1 MKKMFY
7 SKFTKTIA
15 WLLLLAL
22 TFAFVYEL
30 YTGVVEYIS
39 DSEYSVYDFKN
50 DFESSSAV
58 SGLLNTPL
66 QLLASAYREA
76 DIGSVHIHQ
85 HNGQILYMESTPAP
99 TLAPPPTAVTPV
111 PTAMPRTQI
120 VTEPNPTVEPVPV
133 PPTPSP
139 TPSEAEA
146 ADMNVYE
153 YAHEYFSTIENSE
166 GLEYYVRIN
175 DAAFTNCDA
184 KSEKDLMDRRF
195 YYLATR
201 SSVGDYNYESSGYRG
216 SLRYLQSY
224 FGASDIYG
232 SDSIVVCS
240 AINDDY
246 AQQLEEIWQ
255 GQEAVVRECYHKLL
269 VLLGGIVLLII
280 YLIAAA
286 GKNSAGEI
294 ERSTMDKVWTEIYLA
309 LMLGCS
315 IGAVVMCAGLIE
327 SSVSTF
333 YGATPKY
340 ISEPLIFITAILGML
355 ITVSSLLMLV
365 RKLKQGRFINDSI
378 CCVFVA
384 FAWRIAKAL
393 ILWLFRTLRTLWS
406 FFARTWKGFTT
417 EIRSIM
423 AKKTGRW
430 LIGGLTIFS
439 FLLWICG
446 TFTPDAPIFLLFAI
460 VIFAAAVY
468 TLIKRAK
475 DMDEIRKGTKEIKG
489 GKLSCKIATPHSEDL
504 KELADDINHIAKGL
518 DESVAA
524 KLKAE
529 KLKTELITNVSHDLK
544 TPLTS
549 IISYTELLSKVEGL
563 PEEAGDY
570 VAIIAGKS
578 DKLKRLTQDLFDISK
593 VQSGNE
599 SINFERLDA
608 ALLIEQSLAEYE
620 KEIKSSGL
628 DFVVNL
634 EKDVYINADGKK
646 MSRAIGNLIGNIL
659 KYSLSGTR
667 VFISLRATDGKARM
681 EFKNIASYYMDFDAE
696 EIVGR
701 FVRGDESR
709 STEGSGLGLAIAKS
723 YVEACKGSFELSID
737 GDLFKII
744 ISFGQA

>member
-1 MKKMFY
+1 MKRMFY
-7 SKFTKTIA
+7 SKFTKAIA
-15 WLLLLAL
+15 WILLLAL
-22 TFAFVYEL
+22 TLAFVYEL
-30 YTGVVEYIS
+30 YTAVNEYIS
-39 DSEYSVYDFKN
+39 DSEHSVYDFKN

-58 SGLLNTPL
+58 SNLLNTPV
-66 QLLASAYREA
+66 QLLVSAYREA

-99 TLAPPPTAVTPV
+99 THTPPPQEVALMPTAAPIPVTPT
-111 PTAMPRTQI
+111 PAPQSAE
-120 VTEPNPTVEPVPV
+120 TEAV
-133 PPTPSP
+133 S
-139 TPSEAEA
+139 
-146 ADMNVYE
+146 MNVYE
-153 YAHEYFSTIENSE
+153 YVHEYFSSIENNE

-175 DAAFTNCDA
+175 DAVFSNCDA
-184 KSEKDLMDRRF
+184 KSEKDLMDNRF
-195 YYLATR
+195 YYLAERR
-201 SSVGDYNYESSGYRG
+201 SDGVCNYESAGYRG
-216 SLRYLQSY
+216 SIKSLYSH
-224 FGASDIYG
+224 FGSDDLYG

-240 AINDDY
+240 AIKDEY
-246 AQQLEEIWQ
+246 AQQMEEIWQ
-255 GQEAVVRECYHKLL
+255 GQEAVVRRCYQRLL
-269 VLLGGIVLLII
+269 ALLGGMALVII

-294 ERSTMDKVWTEIYLA
+294 KRSAMDKLWTEIYLA

-315 IGAVVMCAGLIE
+315 IGAVALCAILIE
-327 SSVSTF
+327 NSLATY
-333 YGATPKY
+333 YGAIPQY
-340 ISEPLIFITAILGML
+340 ISEPLIFITAVLGML

-365 RKLKQGRFINDSI
+365 RKLKQGHFIKDSI
-378 CCVFVA
+378 CCVLIA
-384 FAWRIAKAL
+384 FAWRIAKA
-393 ILWLFRTLRTLWS
+393 IIIWLLRALKTVWK

-430 LIGGLTIFS
+430 LIGGLTVFS
-439 FLLWICG
+439 FLVWLCG
-446 TFTPDAPIFLLFAI
+446 ILTPDSPIFLIFAL
-460 VIFAAAVY
+460 VIFTAAVY
-468 TLIKRAK
+468 ALIKRAR

-489 GKLSCKIATPHSEDL
+489 GKLSHKIEPPYSEDL

-563 PEEAGDY
+563 PEEAADY
-570 VAIIAGKS
+570 ISIIAGKS

-599 SINFERLDA
+599 SVNFEKLDA

-628 DFVVNL
+628 DFVINL
-634 EKDVYINADGKK
+634 EKDVFINADGKK
-646 MSRAIGNLIGNIL
+646 MSRAIGNLVGNII

-667 VFISLRATDGKARM
+667 VFISLRNKDGRAQM
-681 EFKNIASYYMDFDAE
+681 EFKNISSYYMDFDAE

-723 YVEACKGSFELSID
+723 YVEACKGRFELTID
-737 GDLFKII
+737 GDLFKIVI
-744 ISFGQA
+744 GFEAV